1 MNPAR
6 PRIVPP
12 ARGAAWLA
20 EAWPL
25 FRAAPFSWIALVLA
39 YWVGM
44 SAVSVIPY
52 AGIAVVSA
60 LVPGLS
66 AGFMAVARAA
76 ERGERLHPGLLA
88 DAFRRD
94 ARSQLVLGAVYFAS
108 LAAIL
113 GLVTLADGG
122 ALAGWMLRG
131 KAPDDSE
138 APMLAM
144 SALGA
149 MALYLP
155 VMMMFWYGPVLA
167 AWHGTG
173 AAKSLFFSFF
183 AVWLNRRAFLVYG
196 GAVAFTAFVVPFFVL
211 LVFGMLVG
219 AQAGMPLALPIMLT
233 LMPVLF
239 ASFYASYRDVFP
251 AQEAGSSSPD

>member
-1 MNPAR
+1 MSTTQ

-44 SAVSVIPY
+44 SAISVIPI
-52 AGIAVVSA
+52 AGIVAVSA

-94 ARSQLVLGAVYFAS
+94 ARSQLLLGGVYFAC
-108 LAAIL
+108 LGAIL

-122 ALAGWMLRG
+122 ALASWMVRG
-131 KAPDDSE
+131 KAPEESE
-138 APMLAM
+138 APQLAM
-144 SALGA
+144 GAIGALV
-149 MALYLP
+149 LYLP

-173 AAKSLFFSFF
+173 VAKSLFFSFF

-196 GAVAFTAFVVPFFVL
+196 GAVAMVAFVVPFFVL
-211 LVFGMLVG
+211 LLFGMVVG

-239 ASFYASYRDVFP
+239 ASFYVSYRDVFP
-251 AQEAGSSSPD
+251 PESAPVSTAD